1 MESIL
6 LAVNKL
12 ASGHVTIG
20 SAALQLEITLETW
33 NWDPPEWRKV
43 GKNTQMWK
51 MVVEPECRKA
61 LEIGKGVAAT
71 WNI

>member
-1 MESIL
+1 
-6 LAVNKL
+6 
-12 ASGHVTIG
+12 
-20 SAALQLEITLETW
+20 
-33 NWDPPEWRKV
+33 
-43 GKNTQMWK
+43 MWK